1 MASVIRQT
9 GGEAGFSPV
18 TYALLP
24 MVWAG
29 SIPSGVTPHATD
41 QVGDQAPVA
50 PSLEGNTVAWV
61 EAQGRQCVLHSL
73 LGLTGSTTATRMT
86 DREESMAYRST
97 GAVRVVSAT
106 NALDPARN
114 LNVTLV

>member
-9 GGEAGFSPV
+9 GGEAGFIPV

-29 SIPSGVTPHATD
+29 SIPSGVTPHTTD
-41 QVGDQAPVA
+41 TVGDQAPVV
-50 PSLEGNTVAWV
+50 PSLEGNTVAWA
-61 EAQGRQCVLHSL
+61 EAHGRRCVLHSL
-73 LGLTGSTTATRMT
+73 LGLTGGTMASKMT

-97 GAVRVVSAT
+97 GAVRVVFAT

-114 LNVTLV
+114 LKVTLV

>member
-29 SIPSGVTPHATD
+29 SIPSGITSHTTVT
-41 QVGDQAPVA
+41 VGDQAPVV

-61 EAQGRQCVLHSL
+61 EAHGRRCVLHSL
-73 LGLTGSTTATRMT
+73 LGLTGGTMASKMT
-86 DREESMAYRST
+86 DSVESKAYRST
-97 GAVRVVSAT
+97 GASGVVFAT

>member
-29 SIPSGVTPHATD
+29 SIPSGVTPHTTVT
-41 QVGDQAPVA
+41 VGDQAPVV

-61 EAQGRQCVLHSL
+61 EAQGRRCELHSL
-73 LGLTGSTTATRMT
+73 LGLTGGTMASKMA

-97 GAVRVVSAT
+97 GAVRVVFAT

>member
-29 SIPSGVTPHATD
+29 SIPSGITSHTTD
-41 QVGDQAPVA
+41 QVGDQAPVV

-61 EAQGRQCVLHSL
+61 EAQGRQCALHSL
-73 LGLTGSTTATRMT
+73 LGLTGSTTASKMA

-106 NALDPARN
+106 NTLDPARN

>member
-41 QVGDQAPVA
+41 QVGDQAPVV
-50 PSLEGNTVAWV
+50 PSSEGNTVAWV
-61 EAQGRQCVLHSL
+61 EAQGRRCVLHSL
-73 LGLTGSTTATRMT
+73 LGLTGGTMASKMA
-86 DREESMAYRST
+86 DREESGAYRST
-97 GAVRVVSAT
+97 GAFRVVFAT

>member
-29 SIPSGVTPHATD
+29 SIPSGVMPHTTVT
-41 QVGDQAPVA
+41 VGDQAPVV

-61 EAQGRQCVLHSL
+61 EAHGRRCVLHSL
-73 LGLTGSTTATRMT
+73 LGRSLMADSV
-86 DREESMAYRST
+86 ESKAYRST
-97 GAVRVVSAT
+97 GASGVVFAT